1 MQYTFR
7 KRKGKFTNMNVFTLL
22 SARTSMVHKE
32 ATDRWECGCICGM
45 HLVLMSLYVSTPSQE
60 RSSSYSVYLDYFYF
74 FFGLVFIVFLKR
86 LIFIIYN

>member
-32 ATDRWECGCICGM
+32 ATDRWERGCICGM

-60 RSSSYSVYLDYFYF
+60 RSSSYSVYLDYFFLF
-74 FFGLVFIVFLKR
+74 FWFGFYCLFKKTYLHN
-86 LIFIIYN
+86 L